1 MTGSHLQVRLAPV
14 QLDPDKKQLTIE
26 SKKGSG
32 LGRRCP
38 IARQRR
44 AACTAYPM

>member
-14 QLDPDKKQLTIE
+14 QLDPDKKKQLTIE

-38 IARQRR
+38 IAR
-44 AACTAYPM
+44 